1 MTTSLNRP
9 ARVGLITDQTGALSF
24 MGIANVNVAKMVID
38 DINARGGLLG
48 RPVELFVEDSATD
61 DDVAEAAATKLV
73 ERAAV
78 DVVVGGIYSS
88 TRQAIKGPVVDQ
100 AETLYIYPEQYEGQE
115 CHPLI
120 FCTGPVP
127 AQQIEPFFPWLMQQT
142 GAKRFY
148 MPSAD
153 YIWPHTLNKKVR
165 EVVTAEG
172 GEIVGE
178 EYFPLDHT
186 DYERIVDDIMST
198 GAEVVFNTIVPPGLT
213 PFLEQLHR
221 AGFTARGGHIVCTY
235 FDENFL
241 NLVPADHVEGLYGCL
256 DYYRDVDD
264 PFSIELLNRYEGLYP
279 GSAMFTAGSA
289 CTGTY
294 RALKLWEAAV
304 NEAGSLNQD
313 DVIAALDHA
322 RIARRSGRPRRDG
335 AGPAPRADE
344 HVHRPVRGR
353 HVQGREEPR
362 SHRPEGMRGRAVLTL
377 IHWLASDTWRR
388 AAPAPATRPAPAS
401 PFVVAP
407 DRRICRANGRRDDV
421 APPGRRRILHSFRG
435 RTR

>member
-1 MTTSLNRP
+1 MTTSLSRP
-9 ARVGLITDQTGALSF
+9 ARVGLVTDQTGALSF
-24 MGIANVNVAKMVID
+24 MGVANVNLAKMVID
-38 DINARGGLLG
+38 DINSRGGLLG
-48 RPVELFVEDSATD
+48 RPIELFVEDSATD
-61 DDVAEAAATKLV
+61 DAVAEAAAAKLV
-73 ERAAV
+73 ERAV

-100 AETLYIYPEQYEGQE
+100 AEKLYIYPEQYEGQE

-127 AQQIEPFFPWLMQQT
+127 AQQIDPFFPWLMHET
-142 GAKRFY
+142 EARTFY

-186 DYERIVDDIMST
+186 DYERIVDDIMAT

-213 PFLEQLHR
+213 PFLEQLHD
-221 AGFTARGGHIVCTY
+221 AGFSRRGGIVVCTY

-241 NLVPADHVEGLYGCL
+241 NLVPAEHVEGLYGCL
-256 DYYRDVDD
+256 DYYRAVDD
-264 PFSIELLNRYEGLYP
+264 PFSVELLNRYERLYP

-304 NEAGSLNQD
+304 KEAGSLNQD

-322 RIARRSGRPRRDG
+322 RIAQGPG
-335 AGPAPRADE
+335 GPAEMVPGQH
-344 HVHRPVRGR
+344 HVRMNMYIGR
-353 HVQGREEPR
+353 SESG
-362 SHRPEGMRGRAVLTL
+362 T
-377 IHWLASDTWRR
+377 
-388 AAPAPATRPAPAS
+388 
-401 PFVVAP
+401 FNVVKNLGHIDP
-407 DRRICRANGRRDDV
+407 KECEVGQ
-421 APPGRRRILHSFRG
+421 S
-435 RTR
+435 